1 MGAIFI
7 KIIKEGGS
15 MEIKS
20 IIVSV
25 VLGMFTSTGVWT
37 FVTFMIQRKDRKDG
51 AVARMLKGL
60 GHDRIC
66 SLATFYIARGSIT
79 MEEYESLHT
88 YLFLPYIELGGDGI
102 ATRLMSEV
110 DKLPIGNSG
119 EVNAEE
125 LSQTAP

>member
-1 MGAIFI
+1 
-7 KIIKEGGS
+7 

-25 VLGMFTSTGVWT
+25 VLGMFTSTGVWA

-79 MEEYESLHT
+79 MEEYESLHE
-88 YLFLPYIELGGDGI
+88 YLYKPYKELGGDGT
-102 ATRLMSEV
+102 ADRLMKEV
-110 DKLPIGNSG
+110 DKLLSDSL
-119 EVNAEE
+119 AELTITE
-125 LSQTAP
+125 

>member
-1 MGAIFI
+1 
-7 KIIKEGGS
+7 

-79 MEEYESLHT
+79 MEEYENLHE
-88 YLFLPYIELGGDGI
+88 YLYKPYKELGGDGT
-102 ATRLMSEV
+102 ADRLMKEV
-110 DKLPIGNSG
+110 DKLLSDSL
-119 EVNAEE
+119 AELTITE
-125 LSQTAP
+125 

>member
-1 MGAIFI
+1 
-7 KIIKEGGS
+7 